1 MFWCHH
7 CCLVAFSWLQKNFTL
22 LLSQKTPPLLAIALI
37 ITCKYAQNIPKTGS
51 FCFFFSLGSMS
62 TELPCNGRSSE
73 RKPNKSKLLRT
84 CSLET
89 QFYSWIIS
97 FVNSSCRHC
106 PKVLAFVFQRQTW
119 GKKKKKIILCFGF
132 TFASCSPSTRAC
144 SGRRKQFWQMR
155 LMPSCKAD
163 TAMSAIT
170 EQITAE
176 RNVAFLGRSENRPT
190 MPRTKAFVQKSTAR
204 TSTHNR
210 PMRYAVETVR
220 TNCSTFQSEYSRGN
234 NSGKHKCTKVLSWL
248 CVI

>member
-119 GKKKKKIILCFGF
+119 GKKKKKSFFVSVLLSQAVVHLQEPVVADGSSFDKCGWCPH
-132 TFASCSPSTRAC
+132 A
-144 SGRRKQFWQMR
+144 R
-155 LMPSCKAD
+155 L
-163 TAMSAIT
+163 I
-170 EQITAE
+170 
-176 RNVAFLGRSENRPT
+176 RPW
-190 MPRTKAFVQKSTAR
+190 
-204 TSTHNR
+204 
-210 PMRYAVETVR
+210 
-220 TNCSTFQSEYSRGN
+220 
-234 NSGKHKCTKVLSWL
+234 VLSL
-248 CVI
+248 NR